1 MNKRSK
7 EIEEAMNMIDD
18 ITLNC
23 SEVSVD
29 AWNVVYEYIKEL
41 EFTIQQMIATEERK
55 LDDGK

>member
-1 MNKRSK
+1 MNKRSN
-7 EIEEAMNMIDD
+7 EIEEAMNMMDD
-18 ITLNC
+18 ITLNY

>member
-1 MNKRSK
+1 MNKRSN
-7 EIEEAMNMIDD
+7 EIEEAMNMMDD
-18 ITLNC
+18 ITLNY

-41 EFTIQQMIATEERK
+41 EFTIQQMIAIEERK